1 MWCEFPILA
10 RDGAHLTAAR
20 VGSASAP
27 ASVVY
32 LHSMGADARCWT
44 PLVEHLHQRLDGAIA
59 QCVYDQRSHDNSATG
74 SRTAQSSPATQIDD
88 LESVLDH
95 ARGAIVLTAH
105 AAAASLILEWAR
117 HKPEAT
123 QKLSGIVLFNP
134 SLESWCT
141 PETSGATLRDV
152 TGRDRCGPFEE
163 SARYL
168 CSAPEARAW
177 PARKPGRRVGD
188 GPQGEVAEPL
198 GAELLASLA
207 AGLRDAVTAVLREI
221 PTWVL
226 VGHLDPGVAAH
237 RSRMFAEQI
246 WADYDTV
253 PGAGHWLPCTDPRPA
268 AEPILAALEV
278 AYRAAYERG
287 GGGW

>member
-1 MWCEFPILA
+1 M
-10 RDGAHLTAAR
+10 
-20 VGSASAP
+20 
-27 ASVVY
+27 
-32 LHSMGADARCWT
+32 
-44 PLVEHLHQRLDGAIA
+44 VEHLHQRLDGAIA
-59 QCVYDQRSHDNSATG
+59 QFVYDHRSHDNSATG

-95 ARGAIVLTAH
+95 ARGAIVLAAH
-105 AAAASLILEWAR
+105 ADAASLIHEWAR

-123 QKLSGIVLFNP
+123 RKLAGIVLFNP
-134 SLESWCT
+134 SLESCCT
-141 PETSGATLRDV
+141 PKASDATVQYV

-168 CSAPEARAW
+168 CAPPDAHAL

-188 GPQGEVAEPL
+188 GPQGEVAEPMA
-198 GAELLASLA
+198 AELLASSA
-207 AGLRDAVTAVLREI
+207 AVLSDAVTAVLREI

-226 VGHLDPGVAAH
+226 VGQLDPGVAAH

-253 PGAGHWLPCTDPRPA
+253 PGAGHWLPCTDARPA